1 MGGMGGRVGP
11 KTVTVFVSPHSLPT
25 QSCQWQFVS
34 DVIKC
39 ETASHIFLSV
49 CDIDFCLIS
58 IKWRFVTVKVS
69 VSCGYTVNSDIIFPT
84 RPQTQST

>member
-25 QSCQWQFVS
+25 QSCQWQFVPN
-34 DVIKC
+34 VIKC

-69 VSCGYTVNSDIIFPT
+69 VSCGCSQF
-84 RPQTQST
+84 